1 MKGILACI
9 MVMSMLI
16 ALCGCGMVLDF
27 SGPNVDNEI
36 AVTLPSRP
44 YEPPEQNDAIVE
56 YLSSRYEG
64 PFQHVSYDNDQDV
77 LYYKSEKYSNLI
89 KVYDKEALWLDGYD
103 ISLYDSDYADNGY
116 YAVSYQDAYKYYW
129 SFVEYIPDTVMLL
142 EYSGDVLPSA
152 ITPDMKF
159 TDVKQQY
166 PEYFKPTIYLLRT
179 DTLEDRQLQSLEL
192 LLEDAGEE
200 VSIYIVIA
208 DKERW
213 EDATIE
219 TIQQY
224 PKVYLVR
231 QYLSTIRDS
240 GA

>member
-1 MKGILACI
+1 MKKLLAFMLVAC
-9 MVMSMLI
+9 MSI
-16 ALCGCGMVLDF
+16 SLCGCNIVLDF
-27 SGPNVDNEI
+27 SGPNTENDAE
-36 AVTLPSRP
+36 VTLPSRP
-44 YEPPEQNDAIVE
+44 YETPEKNDAIVE
-56 YLSSRYEG
+56 YLSARYEG
-64 PFQHVSYDNDQDV
+64 PFQHVSYDHDQGV

-103 ISLYDSDYADNGY
+103 ISLYEGDYADNGY
-116 YAVSYQDAYKYYW
+116 YAVSYHEAYQYYW
-129 SFVEYIPDTVMLL
+129 SFVEYIPNTVMLM

-179 DTLEDRQLQSLEL
+179 DTLEERQLKSLEL
-192 LLEDAGEE
+192 LLEGAGEE
-200 VSIYIVIA
+200 VSVYIVVA

-213 EDATIE
+213 EDVDLE
-219 TIQQY
+219 TIKKY

-231 QYLSTIRDS
+231 QYFSTIKDS
-240 GA
+240 GE